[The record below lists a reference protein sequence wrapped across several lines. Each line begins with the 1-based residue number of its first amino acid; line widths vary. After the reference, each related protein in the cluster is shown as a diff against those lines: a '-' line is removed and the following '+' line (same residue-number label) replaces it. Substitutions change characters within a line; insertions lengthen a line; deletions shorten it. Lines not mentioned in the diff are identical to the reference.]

1 MSDLDTAIALYD
13 AGRLAEA
20 LVAFEAVE
28 AATPGNAGVALL
40 IGTLHWQFGNL
51 DQAALALET
60 SVERRWDAM
69 GLNQLGL
76 VRKAQGRH
84 QDAIDL
90 FREALT
96 LGQDDLEPNL
106 NLAMTLQESG
116 DADTAA
122 THLDAFAARHPS
134 PAVGM
139 LNALLLPIVLES
151 AERIED
157 WRQRVSDRLNQVV
170 QRGGSIADPLNEVG
184 LMQFHLA
191 YQCRNDVA
199 LQQQIAQ
206 TYLKLC
212 PALGWRSP
220 NLAQPGGRDRIKVG
234 FVSANLRS
242 HTVGWLNVGFIE
254 HLDRTKFE
262 VHVIAPPGAPNMMD
276 PLRDR
281 IEGAADQVLAVPR
294 DLAQA
299 REVIARQA
307 YDVLYYPDIGMDAFT
322 YYLAFA
328 RLAPVQAVA
337 WGHPVTTGIPNMDYF
352 VSSNDME
359 PGGGEPTGREP
370 ENGEAAYSETLV
382 RLPDVG
388 AYLLAPEKPTGQFDR
403 AAHGLPVDQPLLVCL
418 QSCFKFHPDFD
429 ETLKRILEAVPEA
442 VLVLLTGSPRT
453 PSDLLRARLE
463 RSLGEGAA
471 RIRFVGPLQQEDYLH
486 LTADAT
492 AVLDVPQ
499 WAGGRSS
506 YECLAMG
513 APLVHQPGPFMRGR
527 HTLAFYRAMGMDACL
542 ADSADTYVE
551 IVTRLARDAAFNAA
565 VRQQIAEKAPA
576 LFERKSAVVALEQF
590 FLDATKP

>member
-1 MSDLDTAIALYD
+1 MSDLNQAVALYD
-13 AGRLAEA
+13 AGQYAEA
-20 LVAFEAVE
+20 LTAFEAVE
-28 AATPGNAGVALL
+28 AATPGHPGVALL
-40 IGTLHWQFGNL
+40 IGTLHWQFGDL
-51 DQAALALET
+51 DLASSALEGCLDRSRDIT
-60 SVERRWDAM
+60 A
-69 GLNQLGL
+69 LNQLGL

-84 QDAIDL
+84 QDAVAL
-90 FREALT
+90 FREAVALV
-96 LGQDDLEPNL
+96 DDDFEANL

-122 THLDAFAARHPS
+122 AHLDGYAAAHPS

-151 AERIED
+151 AGRIED
-157 WRQRVSDRLNQVV
+157 WRKRVSDRLTQVV
-170 QRGGSIADPLNEVG
+170 ERGGAIADPLNEVG

-191 YQCRNDVA
+191 YQCRNDVE

-212 PALGWRSP
+212 PALEWTSP
-220 NLAQPGGRDRIKVG
+220 KLATPGRRDRIKVG

-254 HLDRTKFE
+254 HLDRSKFE
-262 VHVIAPPGAPNMMD
+262 VHVVAPPGAPNVVD

-281 IEGAADQVLAVPR
+281 IEGAADQVLIVPR

-299 REVIARQA
+299 REVIAHQE

-352 VSSNDME
+352 VSSDDME
-359 PGGGEPTGREP
+359 PKDGD
-370 ENGEAAYSETLV
+370 AAYSERLV
-382 RLPDVG
+382 QLPDVG
-388 AYLLAPEKPTGQFDR
+388 AYLLPPEKPATPFNR
-403 AAHGLPVDQPLLVCL
+403 LAHGLPLDEPLLVCL

-442 VLVLLTGSPRT
+442 VLVLLNGSPRT
-453 PSDLLRARLE
+453 PSDLLHARLE
-463 RSLGEGAA
+463 RTLSEVAV
-471 RIRFVGPLQQEDYLH
+471 RVRFVGPLQQEDYLL
-486 LTADAT
+486 LTAEAT

-513 APLVHQPGPFMRGR
+513 APIVHQPGPFMRGR
-527 HTLAFYRAMGMDACL
+527 HTLAFYRAMGMESCI
-542 ADSADTYVE
+542 ADSSDGYVD
-551 IVTRLARDAAFNAA
+551 IVTRLVRDADFNAA
-565 VRQQIAEKAPA
+565 VRQEIAEKTPA
-576 LFERKSAVVALEQF
+576 LFERKSAVTALEQF
-590 FLDATKP
+590 FLDAAKP

>member
-1 MSDLDTAIALYD
+1 MSDLDKAIALYD
-13 AGRLAEA
+13 SGRHAEA

-28 AATPGNAGVALL
+28 ATTPGNAGVALL

-51 DQAALALET
+51 DQAASALET
-60 SVERRWDAM
+60 SVVRRRDAM

-76 VRKAQGRH
+76 LRKAQGRH

-96 LGQDDLEPNL
+96 LDQENREANL

-122 THLDAFAARHPS
+122 SRMDAFATRHPS

-151 AERIED
+151 SARIEY
-157 WRQRVSDRLNQVV
+157 WRQRVGDRLNQVV
-170 QRGGSIADPLNEVG
+170 QPGSSIADPLNEVG

-212 PALGWRSP
+212 PALGWTAP
-220 NLAQPGGRDRIKVG
+220 NLAQPGGQDRIKVG
-234 FVSANLRS
+234 FVSSNLRS
-242 HTVGWLNVGFIE
+242 HTVGWLNVGYIE
-254 HLDRTKFE
+254 HLDRRKFE
-262 VHVIAPPGAPNMMD
+262 VHVVAPPGVPNQVD
-276 PLRDR
+276 PLRVR
-281 IEGAADQVLAVPR
+281 VESAADEVLTVPR

-299 REVIARQA
+299 REVIAKQE

-352 VSSNDME
+352 VSCDDME
-359 PGGGEPTGREP
+359 PEDGG
-370 ENGEAAYSETLV
+370 AAYSETLV

-388 AYLLAPEKPTGQFDR
+388 AYLLPPQKPAGQFNR
-403 AAHGLPVDQPLLVCL
+403 AAHDLPTDQPLLVCL

-442 VLVLLTGSPRT
+442 VLVLLNGNPST
-453 PSDLLRARLE
+453 PSDLLRTRLE
-463 RSLGEGAA
+463 RSLGEVAA
-471 RIRFVGPLQQEDYLH
+471 RVRFVGPLEQGDYLR
-486 LTADAT
+486 LTADASV
-492 AVLDVPQ
+492 VLDVPQ

-513 APLVHQPGPFMRGR
+513 APIVHQPGPFMRGR
-527 HTLAFYRAMGMDACL
+527 HTLAFYRAMGMEACL
-542 ADSADTYVE
+542 ADSDDTYVDF
-551 IVTRLARDAAFNAA
+551 VTRLVRDAAFNAA
-565 VRQQIAEKAPA
+565 VRQEIAEKAPV

-590 FLDATKP
+590 LMDVTKP